1 MNLKSRWIVFY
12 RHLLIR
18 IQRHSFQ
25 AAIAKA
31 AHSRVGNPQFEQPDD
46 MQCKVISSNPAA
58 VDANFPLQTNQKI
71 QDQKLLG

>member
-1 MNLKSRWIVFY
+1 MIKQFLSSF
-12 RHLLIR
+12 HLYICIR
-18 IQRHSFQ
+18 TLSLQ

-46 MQCKVISSNPAA
+46 MHCKVISSNPAA
-58 VDANFPLQTNQKI
+58 VDANFPLQTNQKT